1 MLEKN
6 NSSHIDGI
14 LLTAPLIKSS
24 NLYSKMYNSF
34 NKTTALKNTLIE
46 ICTFKVVHSCHNCNW
61 LDTMTKLFTEF
72 RENSSKMLPL
82 LARSTLD
89 RV

>member
-14 LLTAPLIKSS
+14 SLTAPLIKTN

-34 NKTTALKNTLIE
+34 NKTIALKKTL
-46 ICTFKVVHSCHNCNW
+46 
-61 LDTMTKLFTEF
+61 
-72 RENSSKMLPL
+72 
-82 LARSTLD
+82 
-89 RV
+89 